1 MARPHCCCS
10 HAGLSMLVVLL
21 FINFLCA
28 SGAVVRF
35 RGSVYRGLA
44 EETLRRGGST
54 LVVRAVSPVFKGY
67 EKAPLRSLLTEML
80 SVSYV
85 VDEEGIKREMQ
96 GNSNSWL
103 RQLPQL
109 MEQSCIEVED
119 NGCTVRLT
127 FHPLPDC
134 VVEELLLVV
143 PCLPPSIAQELNLS
157 SEGEGGKNCQPGD
170 AFAITPK
177 TLLRVDADRIARMAP
192 TQYITGNIIEIPLVR
207 GNVGGFGPRI
217 KVMEGCMCTN
227 AVSALISGS
236 GWDDEHRVFRFIAHR
251 GGLVTLCYMPF
262 PETLPHV
269 MLEMGESINIAG
281 PEGVSTEPLQI
292 RPGAEF
298 TGRVYGTNLSEH
310 DVLMITEQSCNEFA
324 VDQIMLPE
332 FSLSSSTRA
341 FFFGTLKEEGL
352 YHVCYRREGSAQY
365 INLATI
371 LVEGGDDAVTEKIS
385 ENILFDEVTG
395 LPHAP
400 SVGRLQI
407 ERTGR
412 LVLRQE
418 SLNVSSFLWSGG
430 SIEGQGDINCT
441 ETAIITSQSGK
452 LCTLSFILR
461 NYGEMVIDVPQ
472 LFLEGEG
479 ALHNYGNLTITLAR
493 TGTEGVGSIRSR
505 SHSNAIINRGGT
517 IRVITVDQGNAVLC
531 QTRIINTRGTLVLSG
546 NLKITDMINEEK
558 AQLVLESGARV
569 SASDARLGG
578 RIALLENSELK
589 LIEDG
594 AFVSATIKGNRSRII
609 ITGESLLLDSINVT
623 GDVAT
628 DIVGGLAD
636 PSGMLIAIY
645 GVNYFGEGTHLN
657 LCRTRFVANAGLVQ
671 LVIEGV
677 LTAEVHSVV
686 FSGNVWIQDNN
697 IVIIYGKGSRYIVSK
712 REEYSLVSLAV
723 RENATL
729 VALDVVSS
737 HDVHIKCATL
747 LSFFDYFKIDGRFLL
762 RGCVTVPLGGIIG
775 GSVRHLKLPEDA
787 AVLLPCLAAADIR
800 LPLDAIPPQRASLI
814 LGGETLLRN
823 GAELA
828 LEEIIMRNAVLTGEG
843 AVYVGAASIL
853 SIDRGSRISLRRE
866 WVLNAS
872 LTYVEGLLEADMSL
886 GPMISGSL
894 DVTGDGQVK
903 LYSVQTSPCFTAP
916 YASGG
921 VRWASNPRVECYPF
935 PLLSLPD
942 SSTKA
947 LEREEMDRNR
957 LLFAL
962 PPNIEC
968 SEEFLR
974 EEAQGRMMLQYFFD
988 MAPFDPPPGVPT
1000 VRDMIVSWTLF
1011 VLLGFTML
1019 YAFMKFN
1026 GLSWK
1031 QWSAEIEKEPPLRLT
1046 LSRSE
1051 FALHTMNYVVLALL
1065 VFNTLQTS
1073 MASIHPELF
1082 VPVGFMSSLRLR
1094 SMHLLMPH
1102 HRANSHV
1109 TMRLTMM
1116 VIFLWGF
1123 IEIFLAVMNRK
1134 DLRRALRGTRTNAIL
1149 RLISSLNYALKFF
1162 FFVFSLPI
1170 RSLIIDS
1177 LACNTFL
1184 SELPTCAEA
1193 RGNLVMSLF
1202 SFLVLCFMVP
1212 LGGFLFITPLKC
1224 DIHCRGSVLVAMN
1237 ALSLAKIAMWKVF
1250 YHDSVLLIINNLL
1263 FQTVRVLYFLHSTP
1277 TAYGNINRL
1286 VIHLSF
1292 LPFFSHMCTLL
1303 HVIRVYLGFVRTCH
1317 DGETYFAVVVFLW
1330 MAMLVGM
1337 LWYDIIGAK
1346 DESVT
1351 TNNAAIDAIQRS
1363 IQQIQSRIQEL
1374 QYEFLACASIEEKEN
1389 VLNAVA
1395 RLRIELLEN
1404 QKRYRYEKYC
1414 HLAVFYVTGPIE
1426 ESSSLKLPLAEAS
1439 KNHCD
1444 GLNVEAILASRLSP
1458 LSPVTIGDAN
1468 DSENG
1473 PLTQEEMENFSCGPA
1488 LGSGSYGTVHLGILK
1503 SGRLVAVKYLSIQN
1517 SVKDALSQVQ
1527 KEVGVLKKLSH
1538 PNIIRYF
1545 GCCTDNDYILLFME
1559 FAVAGSLTSIVRNF
1573 TGLNESVIQF
1583 YTYQMLLG
1591 LRYLHQKGV
1600 VHRDIKGENI
1610 LVDGFGAVKLA
1621 DFGSSK
1627 ILPGISD
1634 RSRAGCETLI
1644 GSPFWMAPEVIR
1656 NEPYGTKTDIWSVG
1670 CTVVEMLNGGTPPW
1684 QEEFENVYSLM
1695 YYVGT
1700 TDSIPKIPEDTSE
1713 SCRDF
1718 LRMCF
1723 QRDTTK
1729 RPSSDELLQHPWLR
1743 DAGNH
1748 SGLLQK
1754 KLPIR

>member
-1 MARPHCCCS
+1 
-10 HAGLSMLVVLL
+10 
-21 FINFLCA
+21 
-28 SGAVVRF
+28 
-35 RGSVYRGLA
+35 
-44 EETLRRGGST
+44 
-54 LVVRAVSPVFKGY
+54 
-67 EKAPLRSLLTEML
+67 
-80 SVSYV
+80 
-85 VDEEGIKREMQ
+85 
-96 GNSNSWL
+96 
-103 RQLPQL
+103 
-109 MEQSCIEVED
+109 
-119 NGCTVRLT
+119 
-127 FHPLPDC
+127 
-134 VVEELLLVV
+134 
-143 PCLPPSIAQELNLS
+143 
-157 SEGEGGKNCQPGD
+157 
-170 AFAITPK
+170 
-177 TLLRVDADRIARMAP
+177 
-192 TQYITGNIIEIPLVR
+192 
-207 GNVGGFGPRI
+207 
-217 KVMEGCMCTN
+217 MEGYTCTN

-236 GWDDEHRVFRFIAHR
+236 GWDDEHRVFRFIPHR

-269 MLEMGESINIAG
+269 ILEMGVSLNIAG
-281 PEGVSTEPLQI
+281 PEGVSTDPLQI
-292 RPGAEF
+292 RPGVEF
-298 TGRVYGTNLSEH
+298 TGRVYGTDLSEH

-324 VDQIMLPE
+324 VDQITLPE
-332 FSLSSSTRA
+332 FYLSSSTRG

-352 YHVCYRREGSAQY
+352 YHVCYLCEGSAQY
-365 INLATI
+365 VNLAKL
-371 LVEGGDDAVTEKIS
+371 LVERGDYAVTEEIS
-385 ENILFDEVTG
+385 ENILFDEVNG
-395 LPHAP
+395 LPHA
-400 SVGRLQI
+400 SNVGRLQI

-412 LVLRQE
+412 LVLHQE
-418 SLNVSSFLWSGG
+418 SLNVSSFVWSGG

-441 ETAIITSQSGK
+441 ETAIITSQCDK

-472 LFLEGEG
+472 LFLEGGG
-479 ALHNYGNLTITLAR
+479 ALHNYGNLTITLAS
-493 TGTEGVGSIRSR
+493 TGTEGVGGIRSR
-505 SHSNAIINRGGT
+505 SHSNAIINWGGT

-531 QTRIINTRGTLVLSG
+531 HARIINKEGTLLLSG
-546 NLKITDMINEEK
+546 NLKITEMVNEEK

-589 LIEDG
+589 LVEDG
-594 AFVSATIKGNRSRII
+594 AFVSATINGNRSRII
-609 ITGESLLLDSINVT
+609 IKGESLLLDSIDVT
-623 GDVAT
+623 GDVTT
-628 DIVGGLAD
+628 DIVGGLAE
-636 PSGMLIAIY
+636 PSGMLIAMY

-677 LTAEVHSVV
+677 LTAELHSVV

-697 IVIIYGKGSRYIVSK
+697 IVIIYENGSRYSVSK

-729 VALDVVSS
+729 VVLDVVSP
-737 HDVHIKCATL
+737 HDVHIQCAKP

-762 RGCVTVPLGGIIG
+762 QGCVTVPLGGIIG

-787 AVLLPCLAAADIR
+787 TVFLPSLAAANIR
-800 LPLDAIPPQRASLI
+800 LPLNTIPPQRASLI
-814 LGGETLLRN
+814 LGGETILRN

-828 LEEIIMRNAVLTGEG
+828 LEEIIMRNAVLNGEG
-843 AVYVGAASIL
+843 AVSVRAASIL
-853 SIDRGSRISLRRE
+853 SIGRGSKLSLRRE

-872 LTYVEGLLEADMSL
+872 LTHVEGLLEADMSF
-886 GPMISGSL
+886 GPVISGSL
-894 DVTGDGQVK
+894 DVVGDGQVK
-903 LYSVQTSPCFTAP
+903 LYSVQTSACFVAP
-916 YASGG
+916 YTNGG
-921 VRWASNPRVECYPF
+921 VRWASNPHVECYAY

-942 SSTKA
+942 SSSKA
-947 LEREEMDRNR
+947 LEREEIDRTRR

-962 PPNIEC
+962 PSNIEC

-974 EEAQGRMMLQYFFD
+974 EEAQGRMILQYFFD
-988 MAPFDPPPGVPT
+988 MTPYDPPPGVPT

-1019 YAFMKFN
+1019 YAFMKFH

-1031 QWSAEIEKEPPLRLT
+1031 QWCAELEKEPPLRLT

-1051 FALHTMNYVVLALL
+1051 FALHTTNYVVLALL

-1073 MASIHPELF
+1073 MASIHPDLF
-1082 VPVGFMSSLRLR
+1082 VPVGFMSTLRLR

-1116 VIFLWGF
+1116 VTFLWTI
-1123 IEIFLAVMNRK
+1123 IEVFLAVMNRK
-1134 DLRRALRGTRTNAIL
+1134 DLRRAIRGTRANAIL
-1149 RLISSLNYALKFF
+1149 RVISSLNYALKYF

-1184 SELPTCAEA
+1184 GELPTCAEA

-1202 SFLVLCFMVP
+1202 SFLALCFMVP
-1212 LGGFLFITPLKC
+1212 LGGLLFMAPLKS
-1224 DIHCRGSVLVAMN
+1224 DIHCRASVLVAMN

-1250 YHDSVLLIINNLL
+1250 YQDSVLLTINNIL
-1263 FQTVRVLYFLHSTP
+1263 FQGVRVLYFLRSTP
-1277 TAYGNINRL
+1277 TAYENINKL
-1286 VIHLSF
+1286 VFHLSI
-1292 LPFFSHMCTLL
+1292 LPLFSHLSTLL
-1303 HVIRVYLGFVRTCH
+1303 HVIRVYLGFVKTCR
-1317 DGETYFAVVVFLW
+1317 DGETYFAVVAFLW
-1330 MAMLVGM
+1330 IAMLVGII
-1337 LWYDIIGAK
+1337 WYDIISAK

-1351 TNNAAIDAIQRS
+1351 TNNAVIDAIQRS
-1363 IQQIQSRIQEL
+1363 IQQIQCRIQEL
-1374 QYEFLACASIEEKEN
+1374 HYELLACVSTEEKEN
-1389 VLNAVA
+1389 VLNAVT
-1395 RLRIELLEN
+1395 RLRIELVEN
-1404 QKRYRYEKYC
+1404 QKRYRYEKYS
-1414 HLAVFYVTGPIE
+1414 HLAGFYVTGPIE
-1426 ESSSLKLPLAEAS
+1426 ESSSLKLPLADAS
-1439 KNHCD
+1439 KSYRD
-1444 GLNVEAILASRLSP
+1444 GLDVEAILASRLSP
-1458 LSPVTIGDAN
+1458 LSPVTLGDAN
-1468 DSENG
+1468 ASENG
-1473 PLTQEEMENFSCGPA
+1473 PLTQEEMETFSCGPA

-1503 SGRLVAVKYLSIQN
+1503 CGRLVAVKYLSIQN

-1527 KEVGVLKKLSH
+1527 KEVGLLKELSH

-1545 GCCTDNDYILLFME
+1545 GCCTDNEYILLFME
-1559 FAVAGSLTSIVRNF
+1559 FALAGSLTSIVRNF
-1573 TGLNESVIQF
+1573 SGLNESVIQL

-1610 LVDGFGAVKLA
+1610 LLDGFGVVKLA

-1656 NEPYGTKTDIWSVG
+1656 NEPYGTKADIWSVG

-1743 DAGNH
+1743 DAENH
-1748 SGLLQK
+1748 SGLLQE
-1754 KLPIR
+1754 KLPTR